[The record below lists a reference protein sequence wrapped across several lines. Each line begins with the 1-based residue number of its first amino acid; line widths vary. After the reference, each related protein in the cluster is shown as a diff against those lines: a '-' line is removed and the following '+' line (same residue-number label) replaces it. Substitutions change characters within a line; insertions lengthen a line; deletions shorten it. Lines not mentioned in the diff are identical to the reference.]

1 MSRLDMPL
9 GARKDNTHAD
19 DSGPWRTLRGA
30 RFAQYPVWAKGLPG
44 SDRPDSSLWGLT
56 AKASVESGRHT
67 LADPYPAG
75 GRSDPW
81 PPEMRSNVDRFGF
94 RMAPN
99 AASGR
104 IVVCI
109 VALTRPALARA
120 RGLFCLELTHLT
132 TWGSE
137 FAKLAGLVG
146 GRTGIL
152 S

>member
-75 GRSDPW
+75 GVPILGPQKCARMWIVSA
-81 PPEMRSNVDRFGF
+81 FGW
-94 RMAPN
+94 RQMPLRVGSWS
-99 AASGR
+99 ASSLSRGPLLR
-104 IVVCI
+104 EPGAFF
-109 VALTRPALARA
+109 ALNSP
-120 RGLFCLELTHLT
+120 
-132 TWGSE
+132 
-137 FAKLAGLVG
+137 
-146 GRTGIL
+146 I
-152 S
+152 